1 MDASCSI
8 QENIHECLI
17 VLFNDVSR
25 KLGTYHFQQ
34 NIGIFL
40 SDFSGYRGAIL
51 DPIGK
56 KWNI

>member
-25 KLGTYHFQQ
+25 KLGTYHLK
-34 NIGIFL
+34 GVIFML
-40 SDFSGYRGAIL
+40 EL
-51 DPIGK
+51 PIK
-56 KWNI
+56 